1 MLGGEAS
8 VKSSTQQLNRIIA
21 LVDMDCFYVAVE
33 QKLNPELMGKPTVVV
48 QYQAW
53 KGAHDRRA
61 DQLSLA
67 AYIVLSSRLESV

>member
-33 QKLNPELMGKPTVVV
+33 QKLNPELKGKPTVVV

-53 KGAHDRRA
+53 KGA
-61 DQLSLA
+61 DQPSLA
-67 AYIVLSSRLESV
+67 AYRVLSSRLESV